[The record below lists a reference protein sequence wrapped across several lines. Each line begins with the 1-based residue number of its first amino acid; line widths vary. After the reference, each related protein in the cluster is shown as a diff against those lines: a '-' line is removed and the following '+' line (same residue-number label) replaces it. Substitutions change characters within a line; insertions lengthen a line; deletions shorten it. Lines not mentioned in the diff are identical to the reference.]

1 MLIVPMVVWF
11 RYLYINFRER
21 TAMSELMSVLFPE
34 GASQRE
40 PVVQD
45 LIKLTKGKY
54 NRIQLLDYFLKIKGL
69 HLVDLHTSS
78 SRHVR
83 MYLMRPTKIKL
94 NYSELVQFYEKY
106 LNLPQATGID
116 ATIDF

>member
-1 MLIVPMVVWF
+1 
-11 RYLYINFRER
+11 
-21 TAMSELMSVLFPE
+21 
-34 GASQRE
+34 
-40 PVVQD
+40 
-45 LIKLTKGKY
+45 
-54 NRIQLLDYFLKIKGL
+54 
-69 HLVDLHTSS
+69 
-78 SRHVR
+78 